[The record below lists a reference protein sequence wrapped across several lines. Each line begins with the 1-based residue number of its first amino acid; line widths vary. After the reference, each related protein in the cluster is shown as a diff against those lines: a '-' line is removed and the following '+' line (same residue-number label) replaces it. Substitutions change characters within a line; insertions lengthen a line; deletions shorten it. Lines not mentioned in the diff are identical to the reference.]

1 MRILRKKFAFFTC
14 NEPCFEMQFQLLDN
28 VTPWH
33 FRCSLVCAG
42 KMNREISKCF
52 CFNCTRIL
60 IKNLFFLQNFP
71 SCSLSLQSFQ
81 SLPKICS
88 TWSVWCKE
96 NEAQDVDAAGN
107 YNSTCDQS
115 TSQSSINLVR
125 VPPKL
130 RRHHR
135 KMPFRRRNWCGCIQ
149 VRAIAELIHFFRRTR
164 GN

>member
-1 MRILRKKFAFFTC
+1 MRKKLDFFTC
-14 NEPCFEMQFQLLDN
+14 NEPCFDCNSLLMSRHDIFA
-28 VTPWH
+28 VH
-33 FRCSLVCAG
+33 SSMLG
-42 KMNREISKCF
+42 KHCL
-52 CFNCTRIL
+52 L
-60 IKNLFFLQNFP
+60 IVAQETFLIINANIFFSLQNFP
-71 SCSLSLQSFQ
+71 SCSLNLQSFQ

-96 NEAQDVDAAGN
+96 NEAQEGDTTGN
-107 YNSTCDQS
+107 YSSTCDQS

-149 VRAIAELIHFFRRTR
+149 VGPFAFI
-164 GN
+164 